1 MEQRPGRWTDEQVD
15 RVMGRLLQLGVILSA
30 LVVLGGGILYLVR
43 HGEER
48 VDLHNFHAEP
58 PEFRAPHGAVQEALS
73 GSARGVIQLGLLL
86 LIATPVA
93 RVAFSVYAFLRQ
105 RDWTYV
111 VITLFVLGVLLWGL
125 WSGQ

>member
-15 RVMGRLLQLGVILSA
+15 RVMGRLLQVGVILSA
-30 LVVLGGGILYLVR
+30 LVVLGGGVLYLVR

-48 VDLHNFHAEP
+48 VDLH
-58 PEFRAPHGAVQEALS
+58 EFRREPAELRTPHGVVQDALS

-105 RDWTYV
+105 RDRTYV
-111 VITLFVLGVLLWGL
+111 LITLLVLAVLVWGL